1 MGARSRIVQMS
12 FARLSPVFG
21 SRGFSARVSRAGAA
35 MFSGRNALFLRRS
48 AALLLSLGACATFLP
63 MGFFAANAKT
73 SDTTKSSDSRRAA
86 ATAQFDRAEEQRSAL
101 NDKPANKR
109 TLAEYKNVVTTYRRV
124 FLITPRA
131 PEVPESLSAVGQLYT
146 EMGDRFGRSY
156 YQSAVDSYRFLIRE
170 YPASKLSQDAML
182 KVGALEKDQLGDPR
196 AAAKIYDEFLK
207 KYPKSSRRREAQ
219 EARAELALTLDEPG
233 STSASSGKG
242 GNDSS
247 GKNARGSASAA
258 SAKSGGDSDDDES
271 TTAVTEGAPPL
282 PPVTPSGGTPRVRRI
297 TTKVLPDETRV
308 TIDLED
314 AVQYSSARIKNPDR
328 IFFDIHDARLP
339 AEVAKANVKVEG
351 DLVTAVRAA
360 QNHAGI
366 VRVVLDVNGV
376 KEYNV
381 SLQDNPPALIIDLY
395 AKTGAAKAANKG
407 AKPVNPPVVDAKGE
421 AELADV
427 LPARPANVTGKNKDK
442 EIVPANEAKGVDAAD
457 LPADATAGSAAST
470 TAAAPAKRSGA
481 GTGSAAGT
489 TNNSAKSTTMASNAG
504 SSPAQPTG
512 TSNLPSSLVRSD
524 ASSKSKKGAK
534 PDLIQPASSAQPTK
548 DGQATLTRALGLKIG
563 RIVIDAG
570 HGGHD
575 TGTIG
580 PTGLMEKDLCLDVA
594 LRLGKI
600 IQQRLPG
607 ADVIYTRSDDTF
619 IPLEERTH
627 IANEAKADL
636 FISIHANS
644 SHDHQARGIET
655 YYLNLK
661 GSPDAMEVASRENA
675 TANESIHDL
684 DDIVKKIARSEKI
697 DESREFASDI
707 QDSLS
712 KRIQKQ
718 YKPVKDR
725 GVRKAPFV
733 VLIGADMPSILT
745 EISFLSNPADEQL
758 LKKPEHRQRVA
769 EGLYQGVADY
779 LQSLNSITGVQPRM
793 PVSPAAKSTAAAS
806 VDSPRNQR

>member
-1 MGARSRIVQMS
+1 LGMGAGSRIFHMR
-12 FARLSPVFG
+12 FAGFSPVFA
-21 SRGFSARVSRAGAA
+21 SRGLAARLARA
-35 MFSGRNALFLRRS
+35 S
-48 AALLLSLGACATFLP
+48 AALFLSLGACAVLFV
-63 MGFFAANAKT
+63 AANAKA
-73 SDTTKSSDSRRAA
+73 SDTTKTSDSRRAA
-86 ATAQFDRAEEQRSAL
+86 ATAQFDRAEEQRNAL
-101 NDKPANKR
+101 NEKPANKR

-131 PEVPESLSAVGQLYT
+131 PEVPESLSAVAQLYT

-182 KVGALEKDQLGDPR
+182 KVAALEKDQLGDPKT
-196 AAAKIYDEFLK
+196 AAKIYDDFLK
-207 KYPKSSRRREAQ
+207 KYPKSTRRREAQ
-219 EARAELALTLDEPG
+219 EARAELALTLGESTKGDEPA
-233 STSASSGKG
+233 SKSSRPNSVAAKNNDDSEDDEASSGG
-242 GNDSS
+242 
-247 GKNARGSASAA
+247 AA
-258 SAKSGGDSDDDES
+258 
-271 TTAVTEGAPPL
+271 PL

-376 KEYNV
+376 KEYNA

-407 AKPVNPPVVDAKGE
+407 AKPLNPPVVDAKGE

-427 LPARPANVTGKNKDK
+427 LPAGPANVNGKNKDK
-442 EIVPANEAKGVDAAD
+442 EITQTNEAKGVDAAD
-457 LPADATAGSAAST
+457 VPASATAGSS
-470 TAAAPAKRSGA
+470 AAAVPKRSN
-481 GTGSAAGT
+481 SAA
-489 TNNSAKSTTMASNAG
+489 NASLPPSAG
-504 SSPAQPTG
+504 STATTTTGANSGTVG
-512 TSNLPSSLVRSD
+512 TSELPPSLVRSEP
-524 ASSKSKKGAK
+524 SSRSKAKKGAK

-548 DGQATLTRALGLKIG
+548 DGQSTLTRALGLKIG

-779 LQSLNSITGVQPRM
+779 LQSLNSMTGIQPRV
-793 PVSPAAKSTAAAS
+793 PVSASAKSTAAAS

>member
-1 MGARSRIVQMS
+1 MGARSRIFQMS
-12 FARLSPVFG
+12 FAPLSPVFG
-21 SRGFSARVSRAGAA
+21 SRGFAARFSREGAA
-35 MFSGRNALFLRRS
+35 MFSRSSATLFLRGSAALFLS
-48 AALLLSLGACATFLP
+48 LSACAVPFL
-63 MGFFAANAKT
+63 AANAKA
-73 SDTTKSSDSRRAA
+73 SDTTKTSDSRRAA

-101 NDKPANKR
+101 NEKPANKR

-170 YPASKLSQDAML
+170 YPASKLSQDAIL
-182 KVGALEKDQLGDPR
+182 KVAALEKDQLGDPR

-207 KYPKSSRRREAQ
+207 KYPKSARRREAQ
-219 EARAELALTLDEPG
+219 EARAELALTLGE
-233 STSASSGKG
+233 
-242 GNDSS
+242 
-247 GKNARGSASAA
+247 
-258 SAKSGGDSDDDES
+258 SAKNGDDSAGKSSRGNAIAAKNNDDSDDDE
-271 TTAVTEGAPPL
+271 TASGGAPPL

-297 TTKVLPDETRV
+297 TTRVLPDETRV

-376 KEYNV
+376 KEYSA

-427 LPARPANVTGKNKDK
+427 LPAGPANVNGKNKDK
-442 EIVPANEAKGVDAAD
+442 EIAPANEAKGVDAAD
-457 LPADATAGSAAST
+457 LPPDATAGSAP
-470 TAAAPAKRSGA
+470 APVVAAKRSGA
-481 GTGSAAGT
+481 GSGTAAGVTKDSSKT
-489 TNNSAKSTTMASNAG
+489 TTSASNVA
-504 SSPAQPTG
+504 SSSAQPTG

-524 ASSKSKKGAK
+524 SSSKSKKGAK

-779 LQSLNSITGVQPRM
+779 LQSLNSITGVQPRV
-793 PVSPAAKSTAAAS
+793 PVSPSARSTAAAS